1 MEIAFVGGS
10 DSVLGFNLAG
20 IKKSYEANTEEEMV
34 SKIGAVMADSN
45 VGILVL
51 KQSDYNKLP
60 KRLQEQLSESI
71 KPTIISIGTE
81 QSTEMREKIKRAIG
95 VDLWKLGK

>member
-10 DSVLGFNLAG
+10 ESVLGFNLAG
-20 IKKSYEANTEEEMV
+20 VKKSYAADTEEQMV
-34 SKIGAVMADSN
+34 SKIGEVMADSN

-71 KPTIISIGTE
+71 KPTMITIGTE

-95 VDLWKLGK
+95 VDLWK

>member
-10 DSVLGFNLAG
+10 ESVLGFNLAG
-20 IKKSYEANTEEEMV
+20 VKKSYAANTEEEMV
-34 SKIGAVMADSN
+34 SKIDDVMADSN

-60 KRLQEQLSESI
+60 KRLQERLSESI
-71 KPTIISIGTE
+71 KPTIIAIGTE

-95 VDLWKLGK
+95 VDLWK

>member
-10 DSVLGFNLAG
+10 ESVLGFNLSG
-20 IKKSYEANTEEEMV
+20 VKKSYAANTEDEMV
-34 SKIGAVMADSN
+34 SKIGDVMADSS

-71 KPTIISIGTE
+71 KPTMITIGTE

-95 VDLWKLGK
+95 VDLWK